1 MKIIKSYWLEI
12 IFTIFVLIVIFLS
25 ITNSVH
31 DIEIVN
37 EKMMPQREEKIG
49 NYDFVNYIERIKQLD
64 NCTVV
69 IAVKDIQGFCTSQEM
84 ADALK
89 SLGFG
94 QADILLDKS
103 YHSFIGIYSN
113 GEAVYQCVGG
123 DEAITFGQMVG
134 NQYIYVKSATY
145 LAGNMAEIYV
155 DDVSY
160 AVNNRG
166 FNIVVFDN
174 KEKELI
180 DSVAYDVYVED
191 IPIYR
196 RENNEII
203 YAESTVKEQ

>member
-12 IFTIFVLIVIFLS
+12 VFIILVFAVIYFS
-25 ITNSVH
+25 IKNSVY
-31 DIEIVN
+31 DIKIVN
-37 EKMMPQREEKIG
+37 EKVMPQREEKIG
-49 NYDFVNYIERIKQLD
+49 NYDFVNYIERIKQVD

-69 IAVKDIQGFCTSQEM
+69 FAVKDVQGYCTSQKM
-84 ADALK
+84 ADVLK

-94 QADILLDKS
+94 QADILLDNS
-103 YHSFIGIYSN
+103 YHSFIGVYSN
-113 GEAVYQCVGG
+113 GEVVYQCIGG
-123 DEAITFGQMVG
+123 DEEITFGQMVG

-145 LAGNMAEIYV
+145 SAGNVAEIYV

-160 AVNNRG
+160 AVNSRG

-174 KEKELI
+174 KEKVLI

-203 YAESTVKEQ
+203 YVESTVKE

>member
-1 MKIIKSYWLEI
+1 MKIIKLYWLEI
-12 IFTIFVLIVIFLS
+12 VFIILVLTVIYFS
-25 ITNSVH
+25 IKNSVY
-31 DIEIVN
+31 DIKIVN
-37 EKMMPQREEKIG
+37 EKVMPQREEKIG
-49 NYDFVNYIERIKQLD
+49 NYDFVNYIERIKQVD

-69 IAVKDIQGFCTSQEM
+69 LAVKDVQGYCTSQKM

-94 QADILLDKS
+94 QADILLDNS
-103 YHSFIGIYSN
+103 YHSFIGVYSN
-113 GEAVYQCVGG
+113 GEVAYQCIGG
-123 DEAITFGQMVG
+123 DEKITFGQMVG

-145 LAGNMAEIYV
+145 SAGNVAEIYV

-160 AVNNRG
+160 AVNSRG

-174 KEKELI
+174 KEKVLI

-203 YAESTVKEQ
+203 YVESTVKE